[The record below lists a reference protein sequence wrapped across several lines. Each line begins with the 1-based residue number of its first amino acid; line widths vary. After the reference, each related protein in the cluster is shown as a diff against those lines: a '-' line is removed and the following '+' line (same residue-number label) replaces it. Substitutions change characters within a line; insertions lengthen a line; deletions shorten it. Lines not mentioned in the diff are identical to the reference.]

1 MDEVIN
7 ISVLK
12 NKLKKFAKDRNWEQF
27 HTPKNLSMALS
38 VEVSELVEIFQWF
51 NDQDCIDL
59 IDNKRPEVMSKVED
73 ELADIF
79 VYLLRIVMT
88 LDVSLEEVVNQ
99 KLLKNEKKYPVDL
112 VKGSSK
118 KYNEYK

>member
-38 VEVSELVEIFQWF
+38 VEASELVEIFQWF